1 MSIIKNLNKKNKD
14 IPKYKKVIKP
24 WGSEYSIYRNNISS
38 AKLLKIKSKHKTSL
52 HCHPNKKTAFLL
64 VDGEVDVKIGF
75 YETKKLKSISKLII
89 RPGLFHSTKNNNKKT
104 ASIIEIETPV
114 DKDDLVRF
122 KDNYGRENL
131 PYEKKNKMVNLDIDE
146 VVFKEP
152 KLNSKKIYK
161 IMGKKIILAKTTN
174 LKKIQNKNRKT
185 IFAILGG
192 GICSNSKQLV
202 LSPGDIVNGD
212 TISKLSHVFKI
223 KKYITYMSIKY
234 DK

>member
-75 YETKKLKSISKLII
+75 YETKKLKSISKLMI

-131 PYEKKNKMVNLDIDE
+131 PTK
-146 VVFKEP
+146 
-152 KLNSKKIYK
+152 KKIK
-161 IMGKKIILAKTTN
+161 W
-174 LKKIQNKNRKT
+174 
-185 IFAILGG
+185 
-192 GICSNSKQLV
+192 
-202 LSPGDIVNGD
+202 
-212 TISKLSHVFKI
+212 
-223 KKYITYMSIKY
+223 
-234 DK
+234 

>member
-75 YETKKLKSISKLII
+75 YETKKLKSISKLMI

-122 KDNYGRENL
+122 KD
-131 PYEKKNKMVNLDIDE
+131 
-146 VVFKEP
+146 
-152 KLNSKKIYK
+152 
-161 IMGKKIILAKTTN
+161 
-174 LKKIQNKNRKT
+174 
-185 IFAILGG
+185 
-192 GICSNSKQLV
+192 
-202 LSPGDIVNGD
+202 
-212 TISKLSHVFKI
+212 
-223 KKYITYMSIKY
+223 
-234 DK
+234 